1 MLVEK
6 NYKYKVR
13 VYQPTGKGAR
23 DANASKKREIHS
35 QENINRKQVFLREG
49 VRKNTI
55 YLGLGPKLL
64 VGGGQEPR
72 LCRDMD
78 MDMAYLTILSI

>member
-1 MLVEK
+1 MEK
-6 NYKYKVR
+6 NYTNSI

-35 QENINRKQVFLREG
+35 QENINRQQVCLREG
-49 VRKNTI
+49 VRKNTV